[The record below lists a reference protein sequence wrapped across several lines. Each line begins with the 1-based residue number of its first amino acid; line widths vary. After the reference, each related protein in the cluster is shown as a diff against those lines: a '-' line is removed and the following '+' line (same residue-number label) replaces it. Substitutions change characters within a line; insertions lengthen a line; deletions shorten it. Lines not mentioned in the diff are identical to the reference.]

1 MRDRCADF
9 SKISSLNYRS
19 RVKFVHV
26 LMLAYTNLVL
36 ELLFS
41 NLILSSF
48 EVDVNVDDHSG
59 I

>member
-19 RVKFVHV
+19 PVKFVRV
-26 LMLAYTNLVL
+26 LMLAYTNLAL

-41 NLILSSF
+41 SLISSSF
-48 EVDVNVDDHSG
+48 EVDANVDDHSG